1 MEEFMK
7 IYALVGRSGT
17 GKSYKALEVACEN
30 NIEYLIDDGL
40 LIYKNKIVAGISAK
54 QSKTYIE
61 AVKRAIFNDENHRKD
76 VKDKIKEKNIQK
88 ILLIGTSNKMVKQIV
103 NKLELGE
110 IYKYIYIEDIST
122 YEEIELAKR
131 SRERGNHI
139 IPVSTLEIKPI
150 ANGLSINP
158 LKRKIFKNNSKET
171 KLIEKTVIRPTF
183 SYRGK
188 FSINK
193 KINFSA
199 RDYKRKFI

>member
-1 MEEFMK
+1 MK

-139 IPVSTLEIKPI
+139 IPVSTMEIKPI
-150 ANGLSINP
+150 ANGLSINS

>member
-1 MEEFMK
+1 MK

-40 LIYKNKIVAGISAK
+40 FIYKNKIVAGISAK

-88 ILLIGTSNKMVKQIV
+88 ILVIGTSNKMVKQIV
-103 NKLELGE
+103 NRLELGE
-110 IYKYIYIEDIST
+110 VYKNIYIEDIST

-139 IPVSTLEIKPI
+139 IPVSTMEIKPI

-171 KLIEKTVIRPTF
+171 KVIEKTVIRPTF

-188 FSINK
+188 FFINK
-193 KINFSA
+193 KINFSTI
-199 RDYKRKFI
+199 DYKRKFI

>member
-1 MEEFMK
+1 MK

-88 ILLIGTSNKMVKQIV
+88 ILVIGTSNKMVKQIV
-103 NKLELGE
+103 NKIELGE
-110 IYKYIYIEDIST
+110 IYKYIY
-122 YEEIELAKR
+122 
-131 SRERGNHI
+131 
-139 IPVSTLEIKPI
+139 
-150 ANGLSINP
+150 
-158 LKRKIFKNNSKET
+158 
-171 KLIEKTVIRPTF
+171 
-183 SYRGK
+183 
-188 FSINK
+188 
-193 KINFSA
+193 
-199 RDYKRKFI
+199 

>member
-1 MEEFMK
+1 MK

-150 ANGLSINP
+150 SNGLSINP

>member
-1 MEEFMK
+1 MK
-7 IYALVGRSGT
+7 VYALVGRSGT

-88 ILLIGTSNKMVKQIV
+88 ILVIGTSNKMVKKIV
-103 NKLELGE
+103 NKIELGE

-122 YEEIELAKR
+122 YEEVELAKR

-139 IPVSTLEIKPI
+139 IPVSTMEIKPI
-150 ANGLSINP
+150 ANGLSINS

-171 KLIEKTVIRPTF
+171 KLIEKTVIRP
-183 SYRGK
+183 K
-188 FSINK
+188 FSVNK
-193 KINFSA
+193 
-199 RDYKRKFI
+199 

>member
-1 MEEFMK
+1 MK

-139 IPVSTLEIKPI
+139 IPVSTMEIKPI

>member
-1 MEEFMK
+1 MK